1 MVMTK
6 FEMSVIFDLDSE
18 EEAVEAI
25 DRLGTA
31 FTEHLPSWAASVKSI
46 WTEQDEATG
55 APENVRTFKP
65 VTITAQHWD
74 ETEKP
79 AS

>member
-1 MVMTK
+1 MTK

-25 DRLGTA
+25 DHLGAA

-46 WTEQDEATG
+46 WTAQDEAAG
-55 APENVRTFKP
+55 VPKNVRTFKP
-65 VTITAQHWD
+65 VGQRKRDWPNRGLD
-74 ETEKP
+74 NR
-79 AS
+79 

>member
-1 MVMTK
+1 
-6 FEMSVIFDLDSE
+6 MSVIFDSDSE

-25 DRLGTA
+25 DNLGEA
-31 FTEHLPSWAASVKSI
+31 FTQHLTGWAASVKSV
-46 WTEQDEATG
+46 WTEQDEAKGT
-55 APENVRTFKP
+55 PENVRTFKP

>member
-1 MVMTK
+1 MTT
-6 FEMSVIFDLDSE
+6 FEMTVIFDSDSE
-18 EEAVEAI
+18 ETAVDAI
-25 DRLGTA
+25 DNLGAA

-55 APENVRTFKP
+55 ESENVKTYKP